1 MNLSPA
7 RILLQAIRFV
17 TDIDIQA
24 LQHLTACHLDVLT
37 VELVLRIILSYLP
50 ESTDPKLYTGFLQ
63 DLIDHNLNSLDD
75 TRLGNT
81 VHDTVSEKEARR
93 QVRALHLLP
102 LSNSLLLDLDLT
114 DNFTRFLLIRAHRI
128 DAETGSLPLVQTLLE
143 PFLDHSEHLRT
154 WVISIL
160 LPLLRLEYEYYPHL
174 IRSYTLTEFE
184 KLEGEGAITLLL
196 SAAVQQDEDG
206 RGLNFSRDIKG
217 LVGPWMYG
225 ETRRKRRKLEIEG
238 RNEENPTPPHKIKT
252 IPSVLEVRSTGWA
265 NVNDW
270 ILNQSV
276 RNYERAVHIM
286 ENWDGPGDVD
296 YGGWDDEGE
305 KVDGISMEKSALL
318 YAQTGLATMYAT
330 SNASFQVIE
339 GMYTILSRIT
349 QLLDLPSPPSLQFED
364 AASNL
369 HGISVEY
376 FETLYPSHISQ
387 TALLLDSNP
396 ITRPSKLSAKLSFL
410 ILLSARILHSLN
422 YPLNYKKIASLS
434 LFGNSEDQ
442 RTELKKILHAVAASR
457 TMDEKSW
464 AGMRPRLLWLRGWN
478 YNTGTTAQ
486 VNLDLSHGLFHNV
499 NGSDFETEIL
509 EALLNSG
516 CTNHCHL
523 V

>member
-1 MNLSPA
+1 MNHSSA
-7 RILLQAIRFV
+7 HIVLQAVRFA
-17 TDIDIQA
+17 TDTDIQA

-50 ESTDPKLYTGFLQ
+50 ESTDPNLYTGFLQ
-63 DLIDHNLNSLDD
+63 DLIEYNLNSLDD
-75 TRLGNT
+75 TRPGIT
-81 VHDTVSEKEARR
+81 VDDAVSEKEARR

-102 LSNSLLLDLDLT
+102 LSNSLLLDFDLA
-114 DNFTRFLLIRAHRI
+114 DNFTRFLFIRAHRI

-143 PFLDHSEHLRT
+143 PFLDLSEHLRT

-174 IRSYTLTEFE
+174 VRSYSLEEFE
-184 KLEGEGAITLLL
+184 NLEGEGAINTLL
-196 SAAVQQDEDG
+196 SAATQQNEEGHDSD
-206 RGLNFSRDIKG
+206 FSRDIKG

-225 ETRRKRRKLEIEG
+225 ETRRKRRKLEIER
-238 RNEENPTPPHKIKT
+238 RNEENSTSSHKNKT
-252 IPSVLEVRSTGWA
+252 TVLVLEVWSTGWA

-270 ILNQSV
+270 ILNLSV

-286 ENWDGPGDVD
+286 ENWDGPRDVD

-305 KVDGISMEKSALL
+305 KVDDISLEKSTLL

-330 SNASFQVIE
+330 SNASLQVIE

-349 QLLDLPSPPSLQFED
+349 QLLELPSPPGLQFED

-376 FETLYPSHISQ
+376 FETLYPSHILQ
-387 TALLLDSNP
+387 NALLLDSNP
-396 ITRPSKLSAKLSFL
+396 ITRPSELSTKLSFL
-410 ILLSARILHSLN
+410 ILLSARVLHSLI
-422 YPLNYKKIASLS
+422 YPLTYKKIASLS
-434 LFGNSEDQ
+434 LFGNFEDQ
-442 RTELKKILHAVAASR
+442 RTELKNVLHAVAASR

-464 AGMRPRLLWLRGWN
+464 ASVRPRLLWLRGWSH
-478 YNTGTTAQ
+478 NTGTTAHIK
-486 VNLDLSHGLFHNV
+486 VDPSHGVFHNV
-499 NGSDFETEIL
+499 NHSDFETAIL
-509 EALLNSG
+509 GALLNAG
-516 CTNHCHL
+516 CTKCCQR